1 MKKMMMILT
10 AAALLG
16 CYEKDPIPEGLTED
30 NFYIGTFTFTDFED
44 KSIPDFTFTFT
55 KDHFTVTDSNG
66 ITYFDTKNVM
76 NVRDDMGLIA
86 AEFTNPKNFS
96 VSGNKW
102 VFYSLEP
109 VEDGK
114 YESEISFNATEEGFS
129 VYLFIREYKKDSEM
143 KEVLQTNQICF
154 SNYDTEFIKKC
165 TDSSGWDDTDNV
177 KFFVSS
183 NTFIWNGKKYKSVSV
198 E

>member
-55 KDHFTVTDSNG
+55 KDRFTVTDSNR

-165 TDSSGWDDTDNV
+165 TDSSGLDDTDNV

>member
-1 MKKMMMILT
+1 
-10 AAALLG
+10 
-16 CYEKDPIPEGLTED
+16 
-30 NFYIGTFTFTDFED
+30 
-44 KSIPDFTFTFT
+44 
-55 KDHFTVTDSNG
+55 
-66 ITYFDTKNVM
+66 M

-165 TDSSGWDDTDNV
+165 TDSSGLDDTDNV

>member
-55 KDHFTVTDSNG
+55 KDRFTVTDSNR

-154 SNYDTEFIKKC
+154 SNYDTQFIKDM

-177 KFFVSS
+177 KFFTSS
-183 NTFIWNGKKYKSVSV
+183 DTFIWNGKKYKSVSK
-198 E
+198 

>member
-1 MKKMMMILT
+1 MKLIKLLPLLALLT
-10 AAALLG
+10 LG
-16 CYEKDPIPEGLTED
+16 CYETTTMPEGLTAD

-55 KDHFTVTDSNG
+55 EDRFTVTDGTG
-66 ITYFDTKNVM
+66 ITYFNTQNVM
-76 NVRDDMGLIA
+76 NVRDDMGLIK

-96 VSGNKW
+96 IGGNKW

-165 TDSSGWDDTDNV
+165 TDSSGLDDSDKV
-177 KFFVSS
+177 RFFTSS
-183 NTFIWNGKKYKSVSV
+183 DTFIWNGKKYKSVSK
-198 E
+198 

>member
-1 MKKMMMILT
+1 MKRAIL
-10 AAALLG
+10 ALLSVLVLVG
-16 CYEKDPIPEGLTED
+16 CYEKDPIPEGLTAD

-55 KDHFTVTDSNG
+55 KDRFTVTDSTG

-76 NVRDDMGLIA
+76 NVRDDMGLIK

-96 VSGNKW
+96 ISGNKW

-114 YESEISFNATEEGFS
+114 YESEISFEATDKGFS
-129 VYLFIREYKKDSEM
+129 VYLFIREYEKGSGTTKY
-143 KEVLQTNQICF
+143 LQTNLICF
-154 SNYDTEFIKKC
+154 SNYDIEFIKEI
-165 TDSSGWDDTDNV
+165 TDSSGFDDSDKV
-177 KFFVSS
+177 RFFTSS
-183 NTFIWNGKKYKSVSV
+183 DTFIWNGMKYKSVSK
-198 E
+198 